1 MVLETIR
8 KTDAE
13 RARAAMPDTN
23 AARFANALA
32 AHGLAA
38 HGLARD
44 DRGVRRHG
52 TRAPALRG
60 GPLVDRVTMMVDAA
74 EFEQNRWYGIGQS
87 ERGQVWHTAPTTIRM
102 RMRARNAAVA
112 GYDFAALRHLCSV
125 GESLNAE
132 CVGRGREVF
141 GHPFHDTSG
150 QTETGGITIADTPAM
165 DIRPGSMGK
174 PLPGLGVGIVD
185 RNSDGL
191 KVRGTGAIGELGLR
205 AGCPS
210 MMRDAAGYFWFMSRA
225 DDLTKSSGHLMGP
238 SALESALTEHPAVAE
253 AAVIG
258 IPDTTAG
265 EVVRASVTLNAG
277 YHAVDALQ
285 HDIRGHAR
293 KRPGPAVAPREIV
306 FRDNLPKTRAGKI
319 MRRLLKARELGFA
332 GGDISTLEKGC
343 AMNNMP
349 FGVPMAG
356 IGASGDA
363 GAAPPRPPSEEPP
376 KPPVELPPGQPD
388 ETPEPSRPEIPTE
401 EPVEIPPF
409 EAPELPPDLPPDQAI
424 GEPHAQ
430 NPLLCQQRGCGGG
443 AAGVAA

>member
-8 KTDAE
+8 KTDAA

-38 HGLARD
+38 HGLAAHGLARD
-44 DRGVRRHG
+44 DRGVCRHG
-52 TRAPALRG
+52 TPAPALRG

-87 ERGQVWHTAPTTIRM
+87 ERGQVWHTAPTAIRM

-112 GYDFAALRHLCSV
+112 GYDFAALRHLCNV
-125 GESLNAE
+125 GKPLNAE

-174 PLPGLGVGIVD
+174 PLPGLGAGIVD

-210 MMRDAAGYFWFMSRA
+210 MMRAGLHEQAGCQTGFVDGRYLNGDPVMRDAAGYFWFMSRA
-225 DDLTKSSGHLMGP
+225 DDLIKSSGHLIGP
-238 SALESALTEHPAVAE
+238 SALESALNEHPAVAE

-293 KRPGPAVAPREIV
+293 KRPGPAVEPREIV

-332 GGDISTLEKGC
+332 GAIFRRWKR
-343 AMNNMP
+343 
-349 FGVPMAG
+349 
-356 IGASGDA
+356 GA
-363 GAAPPRPPSEEPP
+363 
-376 KPPVELPPGQPD
+376 
-388 ETPEPSRPEIPTE
+388 
-401 EPVEIPPF
+401 
-409 EAPELPPDLPPDQAI
+409 
-424 GEPHAQ
+424 
-430 NPLLCQQRGCGGG
+430 
-443 AAGVAA
+443 